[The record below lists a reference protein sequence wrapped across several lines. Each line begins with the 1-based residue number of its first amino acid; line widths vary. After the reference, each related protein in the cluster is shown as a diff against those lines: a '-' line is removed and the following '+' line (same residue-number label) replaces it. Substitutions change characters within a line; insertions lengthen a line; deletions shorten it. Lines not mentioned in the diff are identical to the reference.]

1 MEVLAQ
7 HAWYDLQRSP
17 PCSGCPLWFCPTS
30 LPIMNGSCA
39 SMLECMCSIPNSLR
53 YLFIFFTLSHT
64 YRDKYLTKPLNK
76 VVLCAVLEELA
87 AERDGGRRSNSVTEG
102 RSTSLAHSPT
112 SPPSLQAAR
121 LEQVERVLS
130 VFVPKEFQVRSRNFF
145 PYWPSLSS
153 PPFSFKYRNW

>member
-1 MEVLAQ
+1 MI
-7 HAWYDLQRSP
+7 RSAEIP
-17 PCSGCPLWFCPTS
+17 SLFRVPIVILSDQPSHNERQLCFDAGVYVFIPEEILWDIYSF
-30 LPIMNGSCA
+30 I
-39 SMLECMCSIPNSLR
+39 
-53 YLFIFFTLSHT
+53 YLFISLT

>member
-1 MEVLAQ
+1 
-7 HAWYDLQRSP
+7 
-17 PCSGCPLWFCPTS
+17 
-30 LPIMNGSCA
+30 MNGSCA

-130 VFVPKEFQVRSRNFF
+130 VFVPKEFQVRSRKLL
-145 PYWPSLSS
+145 SLLALLLTFTPLLYTGTDSTQRGGIS
-153 PPFSFKYRNW
+153 